1 MSHKPAKLMRRV
13 SWRKVLILAVSVLLF
28 IAALRLMQ
36 TGARGLEPLVRD
48 VLKVS
53 GPVNGMGFGWVLTY
67 TMLSGSPAAATALT
81 LYDAGMVDHHSA
93 FAMITGSRMGAS
105 LIVLFIGL
113 LYVLRGHER
122 LASLASGL
130 LSLLVT
136 ATVYIPALPLGLW
149 MLSIDHFGLMQ
160 MAAPMS
166 GSSLIDMVFDPLLS
180 FGTRLLPDWVI
191 FLIGVGIIITSFNL
205 FDKVLPDKMLEES
218 AFDQLSRLLY
228 RPIVT
233 FMLGLVVTLVTMSV
247 SVSLGL
253 LVPLS
258 VRGYVRHE
266 NVVPYI
272 MGCNISTFVD
282 TLLAGLLLGN
292 PGAAAIVLAQMSSVF
307 LVSLLIILLVFVPY
321 ERYVLRLMLWLS
333 SSTIRL
339 VVFFVVIFLLPV
351 ALLIFG

>member
-1 MSHKPAKLMRRV
+1 MSLKPAELMRHV
-13 SWRKVLILAVSVLLF
+13 SWRKVLILAASVLLF
-28 IAALRLMQ
+28 IVALRLMQ
-36 TGARGLEPLVRD
+36 AGARGLEPLVRD

-53 GPVNGMGFGWVLTY
+53 GPVSGMGFGWLLAYVV
-67 TMLSGSPAAATALT
+67 LSGSPAAAAALT
-81 LYDAGMVDHHSA
+81 LFDVGVVDHYSA

-122 LASLASGL
+122 LASLATGL

-136 ATVYIPALPLGLW
+136 ATVYLPALPLGLW
-149 MLSIDHFGLMQ
+149 LLSIDRFGLME
-160 MAAPMS
+160 MNMSMS
-166 GSSLIDMVFDPLLS
+166 GDSLLDRLVNPAIDFAA
-180 FGTRLLPDWVI
+180 RLLPDWAI
-191 FLIGVGIIITSFNL
+191 FLIGVGIIISSFNL
-205 FDKVLPDKMLEES
+205 FDKVLPDRMLKDS

-307 LVSLLIILLVFVPY
+307 VISLLIILFAFVPY
-321 ERYVLRLMLWLS
+321 ERYVLRMVLWLS
-333 SSTIRL
+333 GSTARL
-339 VVFFVVIFLLPV
+339 VVFFAVIFLLPV